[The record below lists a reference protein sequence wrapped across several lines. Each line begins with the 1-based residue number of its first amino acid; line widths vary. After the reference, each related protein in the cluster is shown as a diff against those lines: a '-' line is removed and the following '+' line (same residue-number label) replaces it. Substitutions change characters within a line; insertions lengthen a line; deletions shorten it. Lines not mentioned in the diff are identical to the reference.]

1 MNALKSRFVQIPL
14 HRLTGVVLFS
24 VIFKQLKYTTTVDYA
39 ACTNNQLENVAY
51 HR

>member
-1 MNALKSRFVQIPL
+1 
-14 HRLTGVVLFS
+14 
-24 VIFKQLKYTTTVDYA
+24 VDYT